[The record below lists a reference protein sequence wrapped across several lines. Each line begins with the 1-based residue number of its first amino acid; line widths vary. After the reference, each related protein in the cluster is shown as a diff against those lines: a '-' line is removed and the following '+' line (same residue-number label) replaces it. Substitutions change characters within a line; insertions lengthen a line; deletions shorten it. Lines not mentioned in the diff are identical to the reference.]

1 MNYLANESEETV
13 EKVTDVVNA
22 CVAINSELNE
32 TLMQRLVL
40 KLIKM
45 QCEVV
50 KADAFLLTELIE
62 STETEIKTFCN
73 RKDIPDG
80 CIPIE
85 IDMVCGYFYRE
96 KVSTGQQDGC
106 ISVKSITEGDT
117 STTFNTSK
125 NTHDSLISSLIDEGR
140 KRLCHFRKLRY

>member
-22 CVAINSELNE
+22 CIAINSELSE
-32 TLMQRLVL
+32 MLLQRLVL

-45 QCEVV
+45 QCEVA
-50 KADAFLLTELIE
+50 KEDSFILTELIE

-73 RKDIPDG
+73 REDIPDG

-85 IDMVCGYFYRE
+85 INMVCGYFYRD
-96 KVSTGQQDGC
+96 KVSTGQQDGG
-106 ISVKSITEGDT
+106 ISVKIISEGDT
-117 STTFNTSK
+117 STTFNNSK
-125 NTHDSLISSLIDEGR
+125 NTPDSLISSLIDGGR
-140 KRLCHFRKLRY
+140 KRLCNFRKLR